1 MNYRMALWCVVG
13 LSVLCMA
20 GSFFAQ
26 YGLGLN
32 PCVLCIAER
41 VLVIL
46 VGLVAFLGALCP
58 NRSLLER
65 TVNTLFPSL
74 VALAGFGVSVYQ
86 IYIQH
91 LPLWKQ
97 PSCGAPWTF
106 RLRQA
111 PLFDWY
117 EPIIRGTGNCGQVQ
131 RFMGI
136 SLPIWSALFFA
147 VIVVWLSVWWW
158 RTKSFGNNQLQ

>member
-1 MNYRMALWCVVG
+1 MALWVVAG
-13 LSVLCMA
+13 LSVLCFG

-26 YGLGLN
+26 YVLGLN

-46 VGLVAFLGALCP
+46 TGLIALVAALCP
-58 NRSLLER
+58 NRLLLER
-65 TVNTLFPSL
+65 SANAILISL
-74 VALAGFGVSVYQ
+74 AALAGFGVSLYQ

-131 RFMGI
+131 RLLGVP
-136 SLPIWSALFFA
+136 LPVWSALFFA
-147 VIVVWLSVWWW
+147 FIVVWVWGWWW
-158 RTKSFGNNQLQ
+158 KTRAHKNK